1 MNLDVRLKST
11 QSSLFKLVLIER
23 ATAPLLTMH
32 TSSTSPKTHC
42 KDSGTN
48 YPPHANGS
56 NVIKVYYF
64 LLLSSVKYVLH
75 QQPALLQYETRG
87 PRVTEP
93 SVSHGPSV
101 VTQHKE
107 KEQGKAHLEVF
118 EGQAY
123 SVTYHF
129 CSHFFSHKARLNH
142 QEPRRRKK
150 KRDWWIMNRC
160 LPSVLAPKLSFIAPP
175 CSTP

>member
-1 MNLDVRLKST
+1 M
-11 QSSLFKLVLIER
+11 
-23 ATAPLLTMH
+23 
-32 TSSTSPKTHC
+32 
-42 KDSGTN
+42 
-48 YPPHANGS
+48 
-56 NVIKVYYF
+56 
-64 LLLSSVKYVLH
+64 
-75 QQPALLQYETRG
+75 
-87 PRVTEP
+87 TEP

-101 VTQHKE
+101 ITQHKE

-150 KRDWWIMNRC
+150 KWDW
-160 LPSVLAPKLSFIAPP
+160 
-175 CSTP
+175 